1 MQREHDIQ
9 CACVA
14 WFRLCYRR
22 RGYLIASI
30 VNEGARSP
38 RMGAWY
44 KDAGLLPGF
53 ADLVVVLDRG
63 AVVWVEL
70 KTAKGRQSPAQRS
83 FQRAVELL
91 GHTYLLCRGFDEF
104 RAAVSK
110 IVENHEQKR

>member
-38 RMGAWY
+38 RLGA
-44 KDAGLLPGF
+44 
-53 ADLVVVLDRG
+53 
-63 AVVWVEL
+63 
-70 KTAKGRQSPAQRS
+70 
-83 FQRAVELL
+83 
-91 GHTYLLCRGFDEF
+91 
-104 RAAVSK
+104 
-110 IVENHEQKR
+110 

>member
-22 RGYLIASI
+22 SGYLIASI

-38 RMGAWY
+38 RLGAGY
-44 KDAGLLPGF
+44 KDAGLLPGI
-53 ADLVVVLDRG
+53 ADLVVILDRG

-104 RAAVSK
+104 RAAVGK
-110 IVENHEQKR
+110 IVEDHEKR